1 MPSSLYIVG
10 AGGFGRELFNWIK
23 QHPDSGKAWNF
34 AGFLDDNAD
43 ALKGFDHY
51 QPGVVGSVMGYK
63 PKAGEV
69 LLCSISV
76 PKIKRPIVEDLQ
88 KRGAEFISFVHPR
101 ATVGGN
107 VRIGMGTIICPGVV
121 VTCDVTLGDFVLLNV
136 NSTVGHDAKVGHYVT
151 AAAHTDVTGFCT
163 VGDGVTLGSHAHLI
177 PHSKVGDGATVG
189 AGACV
194 VTPVEAGTTVV
205 GNPATKLR

>member
-34 AGFLDDNAD
+34 AGFLDDNAE

-51 QPGVVGSVMGYK
+51 QPGVAGSVMGYK

-76 PKIKRPIVEDLQ
+76 P
-88 KRGAEFISFVHPR
+88 
-101 ATVGGN
+101 
-107 VRIGMGTIICPGVV
+107 
-121 VTCDVTLGDFVLLNV
+121 
-136 NSTVGHDAKVGHYVT
+136 
-151 AAAHTDVTGFCT
+151 
-163 VGDGVTLGSHAHLI
+163 
-177 PHSKVGDGATVG
+177 
-189 AGACV
+189 
-194 VTPVEAGTTVV
+194 
-205 GNPATKLR
+205 